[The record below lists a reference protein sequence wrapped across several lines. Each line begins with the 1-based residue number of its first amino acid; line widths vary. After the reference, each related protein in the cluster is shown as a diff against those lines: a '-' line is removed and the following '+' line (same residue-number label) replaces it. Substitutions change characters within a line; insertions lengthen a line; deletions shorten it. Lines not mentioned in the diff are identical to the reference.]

1 MFFTPPPKKVF
12 HTSFEERLAFVVARM
27 FFFVDASGGQSG
39 PVPAS
44 TLASMLQQGD
54 LNGNSLAWKEGM
66 PAWTPLAQIPEIAAA
81 APAHP
86 APGNRQ
92 PPMGGGPP
100 AAQAARKGGGPRG
113 AREQRQP
120 EHGGWKARKT
130 VDGGA
135 AGLKRRLPMRHCPG

>member
-1 MFFTPPPKKVF
+1 
-12 HTSFEERLAFVVARM
+12 M

-44 TLASMLQQGD
+44 TLASMLQQGELD
-54 LNGNSLAWKEGM
+54 GNSLAWKDGM
-66 PAWTPLAQIPEIAAA
+66 AAWTPLAQIPEITAAA
-81 APAHP
+81 SARP

-92 PPMGGGPP
+92 PPMGGPP
-100 AAQAARKGGGPRG
+100 AAQAAARKGGGPRG
-113 AREQRQP
+113 APKQRQP

-135 AGLKRRLPMRHCPG
+135 AGLKRRLPMRHCP